1 MLRNKIYPLSDLTER
16 IIKVA
21 IDVHKSLGPGFT
33 EKIYQRAL
41 YLELKRANLKFSREK
56 KITIMFKKVNL
67 GYDTIDFDV
76 ENKVLLELK
85 SVSEINQIH
94 IAQLLSYLKAAN
106 RKVGLILNFAKP
118 VLEIKRIAN

>member
-1 MLRNKIYPLSDLTER
+1 MLRNKTYPLSDLTER

-21 IDVHKSLGPGFT
+21 IDVHKTLGPGFT

-41 YLELKRANLKFSREK
+41 YLEFKRNNFKFDREK
-56 KITIMFKKVNL
+56 RITIMFKKVNL

-76 ENKVLLELK
+76 EDKVLLELK

-94 IAQLLSYLKAAN
+94 VAQLISYLKAAN